1 MKVIKYFYLFILILI
16 IVSGCEMKNNPVEII
31 SLVSSDSIAKSRD
44 TLIIVCDA
52 QDGDGDKLSYEWQ
65 STSGTILANRDSALW
80 IAPNKSGYYQV
91 TCKVLDGIGSSDV
104 GSVTIQ
110 VVGGIISGTVTN
122 AVNGLIIPGTLVV
135 LDSDST
141 FSDEN
146 GQYEFY
152 LSLEN
157 SSYEVHSSIDS
168 FCPYEGSFI
177 IPYDYSSSLFIY
189 NFSMSP
195 IPEPG
200 EIRMVLNWGENPR
213 DLDSHLKTPQINGQ
227 EYHIMYSNRGSSES
241 IPFVTL
247 DVDDTNGYGPET
259 ITIKQAYDGT
269 YLYYIYKYSSIGTFS
284 ESGASIQIFNSPD
297 CDGERIQVPIDGSG
311 RYWYVCDINGGDGTI
326 NVINRVQN
334 SEPSF

>member
-1 MKVIKYFYLFILILI
+1 MRLMV
-16 IVSGCEMKNNPVEII
+16 
-31 SLVSSDSIAKSRD
+31 
-44 TLIIVCDA
+44 
-52 QDGDGDKLSYEWQ
+52 
-65 STSGTILANRDSALW
+65 
-80 IAPNKSGYYQV
+80 
-91 TCKVLDGIGSSDV
+91 
-104 GSVTIQ
+104 
-110 VVGGIISGTVTN
+110 
-122 AVNGLIIPGTLVV
+122 LIIPGTLVV

-157 SSYEVHSSIDS
+157 RSYLVHSSVDS
-168 FCPYEGSFI
+168 FCPYHGSFI
-177 IPYDYSSSLFIY
+177 IPNDYSSSSFIY

-200 EIRMVLNWGENPR
+200 EIRMVLNWGENPS

-227 EYHIMYSNRGSSES
+227 GYHIMYSNRGSSES

-269 YLYYIYKYSSIGTFS
+269 YLYYIYKYSSNGTFS

-297 CDGERIQVPIDGSG
+297 CDGERIQVPIEGSG
-311 RYWYVCDINGGDGTI
+311 RYWYVCDINGEDGTI